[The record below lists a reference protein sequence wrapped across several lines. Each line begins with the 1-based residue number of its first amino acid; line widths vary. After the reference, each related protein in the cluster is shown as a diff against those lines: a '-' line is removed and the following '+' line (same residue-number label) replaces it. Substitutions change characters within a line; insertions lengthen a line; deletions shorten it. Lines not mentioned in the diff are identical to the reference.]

1 MQIFNGAMVLSR
13 AGSMA
18 DHSLIVD
25 NGRIAAVVPYRQRP
39 AVGQQIDLD
48 GGVLAPGLIDLQVN
62 GGGGVLFN
70 DQPTHEAIDAIARA
84 HRRDGTT
91 GLLPT
96 VITDTSVV
104 LNAALEAAC
113 EASRR
118 VPGVFGIHVEGPFI
132 DPRRPG
138 VHRQEFMRLMQVQ
151 DADGLIEK
159 KTAAMLVTLAPSAA
173 PLAAISRLAAAGVIV
188 SLGHSEASDLEA
200 LAAIDAGAR
209 SVTHLFNA
217 MSPLH
222 HRSPGLTGAA
232 LADRRVTCGLIADG
246 IHVSA
251 TAVRVALAA
260 KSLDTIALVSD
271 AMPPAAGGPPEF
283 SLQGRP
289 VHRVGNHLELAD
301 HTLAGAA
308 ITLMDAVRWLVRQLN
323 IPLAS
328 ALHMASFT
336 PACLIGISDRYGCLA
351 EGYAASFIHLDDELR
366 VRQTWIDGIP
376 VGELSD

>member
-1 MQIFNGAMVLSR
+1 
-13 AGSMA
+13 
-18 DHSLIVD
+18 
-25 NGRIAAVVPYRQRP
+25 
-39 AVGQQIDLD
+39 
-48 GGVLAPGLIDLQVN
+48 
-62 GGGGVLFN
+62 
-70 DQPTHEAIDAIARA
+70 
-84 HRRDGTT
+84 
-91 GLLPT
+91 
-96 VITDTSVV
+96 
-104 LNAALEAAC
+104 
-113 EASRR
+113 
-118 VPGVFGIHVEGPFI
+118 
-132 DPRRPG
+132 
-138 VHRQEFMRLMQVQ
+138 
-151 DADGLIEK
+151 
-159 KTAAMLVTLAPSAA
+159 
-173 PLAAISRLAAAGVIV
+173 
-188 SLGHSEASDLEA
+188 
-200 LAAIDAGAR
+200 
-209 SVTHLFNA
+209 
-217 MSPLH
+217 
-222 HRSPGLTGAA
+222 
-232 LADRRVTCGLIADG
+232 
-246 IHVSA
+246 
-251 TAVRVALAA
+251 VALAA